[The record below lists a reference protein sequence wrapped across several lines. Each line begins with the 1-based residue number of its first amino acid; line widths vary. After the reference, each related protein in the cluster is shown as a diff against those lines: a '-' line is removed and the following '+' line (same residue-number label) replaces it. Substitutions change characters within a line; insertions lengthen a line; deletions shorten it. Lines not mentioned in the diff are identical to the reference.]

1 MVSICVMRKKVLFI
15 VNCLIGGGVE
25 KVLITFLKNFDYT
38 RFDVE
43 LLLIYNKGIYLNDVP
58 KEVNVKYLYSKPLS
72 ILEKINYNL
81 LFRLGIDYGY
91 KFLIRSRVS
100 KYDVI
105 VSFFEG
111 LSLKY
116 HSYIIKNGKKNISWV
131 HTDMYNNHNYIGH
144 FFTERQEKEAYGKM
158 DKIIFVSN
166 DAKKQFERLY
176 PDIFTKKEVILN
188 PIEKDFIAKYRRGY
202 KKYLNDRC
210 FNIVSVGRLNK
221 DKAFDRLVRLGK
233 QLKDDGYDF
242 FINIIGEGE
251 ERDRLEDLILEYGLD
266 NYVSLRG
273 FLKPPYEVMA
283 DSDLFVLVS
292 NVEGFSLVVC
302 EAFCLGLPVVVT
314 RTTGPIELIDN
325 DKYGL
330 LIDHNDESIYKAVKR
345 MIDNDSLR
353 EYYHKRSLERAEIL
367 NIDEVMNSVYNLLY

>member
-1 MVSICVMRKKVLFI
+1 MRKKVLFI

-131 HTDMYNNHNYIGH
+131 HLDLFTCHDSIGR
-144 FFTERQEKEAYGKM
+144 FFSEEQEKEAYAKM

-166 DAKKQFERLY
+166 DAKNQFERLY
-176 PDIFTKKEVILN
+176 PCNITTKEVIIN
-188 PIEKDFIAKYRRGY
+188 PIERDLIVNYRQNY
-202 KKYLNDRC
+202 KNYSFNRC
-210 FNIVSVGRLNK
+210 FNIISVGRLNEV
-221 DKAFDRLVRLGK
+221 KAFDRLVRLAK
-233 QLKDDGYDF
+233 RLKDDEYNF
-242 FINIIGEGE
+242 HITIIGEGN
-251 ERDRLEDLILEYGLD
+251 ERKKLEKLIVENG
-266 NYVSLRG
+266 VCEFISLPG
-273 FLKPPYEVMA
+273 FLKPPYEFISNA
-283 DSDLFVLVS
+283 DLFVLCS
-292 NVEGFSLVVC
+292 LVEGYPLVLC
-302 EAFCLGLPVVVT
+302 EAFCLGLPVVCT
-314 RTTGPIELIDN
+314 KTTGPIELIDK

-330 LIDHNDESIYKAVKR
+330 LVEHNDESIYQGVKT
-345 MIDNDSLR
+345 MIEDDSLR
-353 EYYHKRSLERAEIL
+353 EYYHKKSLERSEIF
-367 NIDEVMNSVYNLLY
+367 NVEDVINKVYTIL

>member
-1 MVSICVMRKKVLFI
+1 MKKRILFI
-15 VNCLIGGGVE
+15 VNSLAGGGVE
-25 KVLITFLKNFDYT
+25 KVLITLLKNFDYT
-38 RFDVE
+38 RYYVE
-43 LLLIYNKGIYLNDVP
+43 LLLVYNEGVYLEEVP
-58 KEVNVKYLYSKPLS
+58 REVKVNYLYPKSLS
-72 ILEKINYNL
+72 IREKINYNL
-81 LFRLGIDYGY
+81 LAKFGIDYGY
-91 KFLIRSRVS
+91 KLMMIQKRLK
-100 KYDVI
+100 KYDTI
-105 VSFFEG
+105 VSFVHG

-353 EYYHKRSLERAEIL
+353 EYYHKRSLERSEIF
-367 NIDEVMNSVYNLLY
+367 NVEDVINKVYTIL